1 MSNILSF
8 VALSSLHIRFS
19 AMSMTYFISIS
30 LFSCLYLYFLSLIL
44 FAFFIAI
51 CVSIIVKIIVIL
63 YYLCICCMEYQ
74 NSYQIYLSIRL
85 EKRQSCQK
93 FGKHIIAKVNFD
105 LFMNISPNDTSLQ
118 YYTITVNFQLFYTCI
133 SQYLMKKSYE

>member
-1 MSNILSF
+1 
-8 VALSSLHIRFS
+8 
-19 AMSMTYFISIS
+19 
-30 LFSCLYLYFLSLIL
+30 LIL